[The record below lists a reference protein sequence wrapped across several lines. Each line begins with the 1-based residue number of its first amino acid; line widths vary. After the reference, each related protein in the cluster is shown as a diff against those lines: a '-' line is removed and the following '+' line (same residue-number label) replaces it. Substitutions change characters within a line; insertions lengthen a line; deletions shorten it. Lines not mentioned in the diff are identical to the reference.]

1 MISHPLRLA
10 ALTLALVTLG
20 VALAARDRGPGGACA
35 GPGASPGFH
44 RGGMEG
50 FRGLNLSEAQKAQFK
65 ALHER
70 HQKTM
75 EAKREAAQA
84 AGKALH
90 EAMAKD
96 ADVNALRA
104 THDKVSAAQFDLL
117 LEHRAL
123 RQEIL
128 PLLTPDQKAKFE
140 KLPMGPGMGPGGPGM
155 GPHMGRGPG
164 MGRGMGHEGH
174 GHPGPGQ
181 PPQERP
187 APPAESTTK

>member
-20 VALAARDRGPGGACA
+20 VALVARDRGPGGTCS
-35 GPGASPGFH
+35 GPGAGPGFH

-50 FRGLNLSEAQKAQFK
+50 FRGMNLSEAQKTQFK
-65 ALHER
+65 AIHER
-70 HQKTM
+70 HQKTL
-75 EAKREAAQA
+75 EAKQEAAQT

-90 EAMAKD
+90 EAMAKN

-104 THDKVSAAQFDLL
+104 AHDKVSAAQFDLL

-128 PLLTPDQKAKFE
+128 PLLTPEQKAKFE
-140 KLPMGPGMGPGGPGM
+140 QMPMGPGGPGM
-155 GPHMGRGPG
+155 VPG
-164 MGRGMGHEGH
+164 MGRGMGHDMGH
-174 GHPGPGQ
+174 GHPGHEGQHPQDCPG
-181 PPQERP
+181 
-187 APPAESTTK
+187 APAEKPTK